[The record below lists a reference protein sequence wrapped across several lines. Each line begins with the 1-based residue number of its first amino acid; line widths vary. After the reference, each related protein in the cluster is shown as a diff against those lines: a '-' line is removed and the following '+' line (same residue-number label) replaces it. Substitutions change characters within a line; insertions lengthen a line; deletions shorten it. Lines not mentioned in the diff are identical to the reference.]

1 MCDQQSVNIPFPRV
15 QQKYFDSG
23 DYQMAKQKGGGI
35 KQVFANKVSTTG
47 DTIPTPE
54 SVPAR
59 KTSIIQPCNK
69 FTSS

>member
-1 MCDQQSVNIPFPRV
+1 
-15 QQKYFDSG
+15 
-23 DYQMAKQKGGGI
+23 MAKQKGGGI

-69 FTSS
+69 FPSS